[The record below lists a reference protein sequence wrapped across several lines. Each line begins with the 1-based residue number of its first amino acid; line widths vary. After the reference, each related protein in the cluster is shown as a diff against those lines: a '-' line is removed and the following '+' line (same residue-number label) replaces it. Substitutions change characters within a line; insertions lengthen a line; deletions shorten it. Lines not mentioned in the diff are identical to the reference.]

1 MLTFLIAVD
10 AILFFSVR
18 VRTGVAFST
27 AADQI
32 FSVLG
37 QNDLDRISF
46 VRSEVPHIFRA
57 NAHLSGR
64 FSFIADPFYRC

>member
-10 AILFFSVR
+10 AIPFLSVR
-18 VRTGVAFST
+18 FRTGVVFST

-32 FSVLG
+32 FSALG

-46 VRSEVPHIFRA
+46 VRFEVPHIFRV
-57 NAHLSGR
+57 NSSLSDR
-64 FSFIADPFYRC
+64 FCVIADLFYRC